1 MIIYNLMKETM
12 FYAAAYGQAI
22 VKVHFDR
29 VFALKHY
36 IIWIAAHLT
45 AFDAKLLIDD
55 DFSLSV
61 KSS

>member
-1 MIIYNLMKETM
+1 MKETM

-36 IIWIAAHLT
+36 II
-45 AFDAKLLIDD
+45 
-55 DFSLSV
+55 
-61 KSS
+61 